1 MFEWHFTIRGPP
13 DTEFEGGIYHG
24 RIILPSDYPLKPPSI
39 IVLTVYIFIIY
50 QLAKRKI

>member
-13 DTEFEGGIYHG
+13 NTEFEGGIYHG